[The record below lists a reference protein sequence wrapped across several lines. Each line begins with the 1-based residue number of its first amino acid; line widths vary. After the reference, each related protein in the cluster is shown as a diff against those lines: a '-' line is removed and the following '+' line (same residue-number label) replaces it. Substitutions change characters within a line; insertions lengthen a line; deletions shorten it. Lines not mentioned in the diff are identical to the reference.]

1 MIIPIL
7 KVGEFNGVEITREIL
22 EEIVK
27 NYDPNYLKAPIKL
40 GHQDN
45 NQTALGY
52 VEDLFL
58 INDVLYAQINPSSD
72 LIELLNDKKVLS
84 VSAEIRNEE
93 GKGWYLIGLA
103 FLGTDLPAVKGLPLY
118 FKEQKIINF
127 KEQLKTFTTKKFI
140 SELDVVDEEWD
151 GDKAKKEIRDKYDW
165 ETLSKCVCY
174 VITEDGELPENLQ
187 NYKYPFAQVKG
198 DKIVINKKAVASI
211 KAFLNGAMGNKQ
223 SEKEKELVSKVLKW
237 LEDRISEVESEEMS
251 EVEKLKEENQRL
263 KEEIERM
270 KIENEL
276 SKLNLS
282 EKDKKDYLEILI
294 KLSEND
300 RNKLIEKLKVQSKS
314 KAILMSESYKRN
326 DNEDNIKELW
336 KKGLQKIK
344 KGG

>member
-22 EEIVK
+22 EEIVR
-27 NYDPNYLKAPIKL
+27 NYDVNYLKAPVKL

-52 VEDLFL
+52 VETLYL

-84 VSAEIRNEE
+84 VSAEIRNE
-93 GKGWYLIGLA
+93 GSWYLIGLA
-103 FLGTDLPAVKGLPLY
+103 FLGVDLPAVKGLPLY
-118 FKEQKIINF
+118 FKEQKIITF

-151 GDKAKKEIRDKYDW
+151 GDEAKREIRDKYGW

-211 KAFLNGAMGNKQ
+211 KAFINGAMGNKP
-223 SEKEKELVSKVLKW
+223 SEKEKELVDRVLKW

-251 EVEKLKEENQRL
+251 EVKKLKEENQRL

-300 RNKLIEKLKVQSKS
+300 RNKLIEKLKVQYKS
-314 KAILMSESYKRN
+314 KAILMSESYKRS